1 MALDLGTLFAT
12 LDIKDDGFTQK
23 LSKAKTELQELSR
36 TAEKAGK
43 ARVDIT
49 PKGAAEV
56 QKAKSSASELGRELE
71 NAGKAKPNIAPTG
84 TGSVTA
90 AAGEARTLA
99 RELDSARQA
108 AKQVV
113 FPQNLSNEVGAVGK
127 ATGSLVDSLG
137 SVSSK
142 AIKWGAMTAGAS
154 AAAAAVGGVGTALTA
169 GFSRLNS
176 IDQAEAK
183 LTGLGHSAEAITGI
197 MDSAMASVKGTAF
210 GFGEAAGLAG
220 QMVASGIEPGER
232 LTEVLTTVADTA
244 TIGGRSL
251 EDMGLIF
258 GSVAAKGKLQGDDLM
273 QLMAGGI
280 PVLQMLSD
288 ELGKTTEEVSDM
300 ASAGEIDFAT
310 FESAM
315 RNHLG
320 GAAQAAG
327 DTFSGAMDNA
337 KAAAGRLGAAFLE
350 PMFKQAPGIIGG
362 ITDKLDEMG
371 PAAAE
376 FGEKAGAAMSDF
388 AQGAIPQVKAALD
401 TLKGSAETVWPVV
414 QKIGD
419 VAMGIPWQAYA
430 GVIAMAVSKHQGLTG
445 ALSSGSG
452 KFKAFTTEVAA
463 NRAAMQQQGSQI
475 GVVSAAIQTL
485 GTKSSTIGKMSQAFQ
500 SASTPLRIMGM
511 DAREAAKQTTGLG
524 KAAKTVQGGLS
535 SFGGVLSGTVAGG
548 FSLAKSGAKGL
559 MTALGGPWGLAI
571 GGATAVIGQLIAK
584 HQEAKA
590 AEEQHKAMQDSLRES
605 LDQTTGAITAQTEEL
620 AMKSLQDSGITD
632 IARDFGV
639 AQDTLKEA
647 ATGSAEAIASVN
659 SAIDSQISSS
669 FKGSEFWQKYSTDLE
684 KAGISMQ
691 DLVNH
696 AMNPASQAAGELDK
710 KLNDMAEGDDK
721 FQHIRRD
728 LDRAQDGFKET
739 TEEARKFRDEL
750 GGISDDTTT
759 AQIDQMKDSLDRFA
773 DGSNKAGEAIK
784 LLNGEKM
791 HLSDPEH
798 LVVEMDPEKA
808 AQVKS
813 ELEDIGLKAEYSSE
827 TRQLTIEFPNSGAL
841 AAALQDLQGQ
851 IVSLP
856 DGTIDVNAMTDEAQ
870 QELVN
875 LGLAAE
881 IDGEVRMKDNIQSQI
896 QRLVELGALAIVD
909 GQLTLGDNIEVVNGK
924 LVAVDGTKIGANLHV
939 SDNVPQVKSDVDSLN
954 GRNTSST
961 HTVWTT
967 VIGGEWAGA
976 YGPGG
981 SMVDSGGTAVGQKYA
996 TGGRL
1001 PRNAAGDRIPRNATG
1016 DKNPGYRLPTTGPGT
1031 GVVDGILGVNG
1042 DGLPMSWVDA
1052 GEWIINRRSS
1062 DRWDG
1067 TLAAINQGNPSA
1079 VVAAMLADLEHH
1091 ANGGKTGSQRVKE
1104 QLGPYN
1110 NGQYVM
1116 GGFSPEATDCS
1127 GAVSMGVNSYL
1138 GRDPFESRMSTVTEG
1153 QWLAE
1158 RGFKEGRG
1166 DGNDLVVGWY
1176 DYGGGANGHTAM
1188 QLPDGTYIESGGNTG
1203 QGLTIGGAA
1212 GPLDGR
1218 GFTNFMYLPADEAKE
1233 REEGGLTGDLGA
1245 SSDTGT
1251 GEYQSEASSA
1261 SGYSAYTSSATSA
1274 ATPTMPETTVNGGNG
1289 TLIKDGSALEFAA
1302 AAFSTTTG
1310 TPMPD
1315 NVVSWGQV
1323 MGTTTTRDQEETE
1336 AAIKQNEREKR
1347 ANDRNIA
1354 ATERELEAARQDAAD
1369 KQAIY
1374 DAAAAGKGEAQAQKD
1389 LDEAR
1394 QKQADAQRALD
1405 EAEADDKES
1414 KQKDLDSATED
1425 VRKKEKA
1432 LRAVADGKEAA
1443 AAKRDLDDANAKIA
1457 DLEDQLEVQREN
1469 SQAYEDANNELRR
1482 SNLSPTSHRLEG
1494 TGPFGMVTDADRA
1507 ATQDQITQNEREL
1520 EANERNIQ
1528 ATQRELDAANQDV
1541 SDKEADVKNAGTV
1554 EERKEAERNLAEA
1567 KDKVGELTSKLEGQR
1582 ATSEQLRQSNQNLA
1596 NSVDRLSLAMVAS
1609 SVIDGVSSLAGGAMN
1624 LIPMADGGVLGAAR
1638 SAQINDSS
1646 AVLWAEAGPE
1656 AYIPLSSN
1664 KRARSVDIWAE
1675 TGKRLG
1681 IDAISAVQLLGSGIP
1696 GLMEGR
1702 TDGFSTGGSIS
1713 LDAMGLNTD
1722 AAAYMIGNAIAS
1734 PVTAARTAVGGQN
1747 VTGAVFNGPVTISD
1761 PRAWAQGQ
1769 ANNAGK
1775 MLDTAMKGVMLR

>member
-49 PKGAAEV
+49 PKGVAEV

-337 KAAAGRLGAAFLE
+337 KAAAGRLGAAFLD
-350 PMFKQAPGIIGG
+350 PMFGAAPGIIGN
-362 ITDKLDEMG
+362 ITDKIDDLA
-371 PAAAE
+371 PQAE
-376 FGEKAGAAMSDF
+376 AAGAKLSEV
-388 AQGAIPQVKAALD
+388 AQGAIPHVKAALD
-401 TLKGSAETVWPVV
+401 TLKGSAETVWPAV

-452 KFKAFTTEVAA
+452 KFKTFTTDVAA
-463 NRAAMQQQGSQI
+463 NRAAMQQQGHQI

-500 SASTPLRIMGM
+500 SASTPLRVMGM
-511 DAREAAKQTTGLG
+511 DAKDAAKETTGLQR
-524 KAAKTVQGGLS
+524 AALTAKGGMS
-535 SFGGVLSGTVAGG
+535 SFGGVLSGSVAGG

-571 GGATAVIGQLIAK
+571 GGATAVIGTLIAK

-590 AEEQHKAMQDSLRES
+590 AEEQHKAAQEELRGS
-605 LDQTTGAITAQTEEL
+605 LDQTTGAITEQTTALQLKALEESGMRQVGTELGLSSETMAGAMTGNAQ
-620 AMKSLQDSGITD
+620 AMQEVNAAIDASLENAGEANSKWQQFGDSFTAMDISYTD
-632 IARDFGV
+632 IANAAEGV
-639 AQDTLKEA
+639 AGAQEK
-647 ATGSAEAIASVN
+647 IN
-659 SAIDSQISSS
+659 SKLGDMDPAM
-669 FKGSEFWQKYSTDLE
+669 
-684 KAGISMQ
+684 AG
-691 DLVNH
+691 V
-696 AMNPASQAAGELDK
+696 
-710 KLNDMAEGDDK
+710 
-721 FQHIRRD
+721 
-728 LDRAQDGFKET
+728 
-739 TEEARKFRDEL
+739 FRDYIDDIQNNMGDAEKNAAKL
-750 GGISDDTTT
+750 RGEVGG
-759 AQIDQMKDSLDRFA
+759 
-773 DGSNKAGEAIK
+773 
-784 LLNGEKM
+784 LNGDFEDA
-791 HLSDPEH
+791 SAD
-798 LVVEMDPEKA
+798 KA
-808 AQVKS
+808 AQQLNGYAEEANKAAEALKILDGEKVRLADPTHLAVELDPAKAAEVKTQ
-813 ELEDIGLKAEYSSE
+813 LEEIGLSAEYNTE
-827 TRQLTIEFPNSGAL
+827 TKELSIEFPNGGAL
-841 AAALQDLQGQ
+841 AAALSELGGQ

-856 DGTIDVNAMTDEAQ
+856 DGTIDVNAMTDDAKQ
-870 QELVN
+870 RLVD

-881 IDGEVRMKDNIQSQI
+881 IDGEVRMKDDIQTQI

-909 GQLTLGDNIEVVNGK
+909 GQLTLGDNIDVVDGK
-924 LVAVDGTKIGANLHV
+924 LVAIDGTQVTGDMTV
-939 SDNVPQVKSDVDSLN
+939 SDNVPNVKGNVDSLN
-954 GRNTSST
+954 GRNTSSN
-961 HTVWTT
+961 HTVYVWEKRMSDT
-967 VIGGEWAGA
+967 VNMPGFDFNGG
-976 YGPGG
+976 
-981 SMVDSGGTAVGQKYA
+981 MR

-1001 PRNAAGDRIPRNATG
+1001 PRHADGARHG
-1016 DKNPGYRLPTTGPGT
+1016 GYRLPTTGPGT
-1031 GVVDGILGVNG
+1031 GVTDGILGIDGNG
-1042 DGLPMSWVDA
+1042 VPTSWVDA
-1052 GEWIINRRSS
+1052 GEWIVNGDRSEQY
-1062 DRWDG
+1062 DA
-1067 TLAAINQGNPSA
+1067 TLAAINSGSPMQVMASL
-1079 VVAAMLADLEHH
+1079 MRDLDHH
-1091 ANGGKTGSQRVKE
+1091 ATGGRVSQQVKSG
-1104 QLGPYN
+1104 LSYMDGTPYIF
-1110 NGQYVM
+1110 
-1116 GGFSPEATDCS
+1116 GGWSPAGVDCS
-1127 GAVSMGVNSYL
+1127 GAISLGVNRAM
-1138 GRDPFESRMSTVTEG
+1138 GRDDFESRCATGNEG
-1153 QWLAE
+1153 DWLAAKGFQ
-1158 RGFKEGRG
+1158 RGKGNPG
-1166 DGNDLVVGWY
+1166 DIRVAWY
-1176 DYGGGANGHTAM
+1176 NGGPGGGHTAM
-1188 QLPDGTYIESGGNTG
+1188 QLGDGTFIESGGNTG
-1203 QGLTIGGAA
+1203 GGFTIGRGA
-1212 GPLDGR
+1212 GPLEGR
-1218 GFTNFMYLPADEAKE
+1218 GFTDWMFLPSAGGDESD
-1233 REEGGLTGDLGA
+1233 GSSSDSA
-1245 SSDTGT
+1245 SSSSSGN
-1251 GEYQSEASSA
+1251 YASL
-1261 SGYSAYTSSATSA
+1261 SGSSSSSSSG
-1274 ATPTMPETTVNGGNG
+1274 PSKSINGGNG
-1289 TLIKDGSALEFAA
+1289 PLIKDGSALEFAA
-1302 AAFSTTTG
+1302 AAYAAQTG

-1315 NVVSWGQV
+1315 DVVSWGQV
-1323 MGTTTTRDQEETE
+1323 MGVGTEYESDNLERDRRQSERDIRQNQRDIEQAKRDIEE
-1336 AAIKQNEREKR
+1336 AK
-1347 ANDRNIA
+1347 
-1354 ATERELEAARQDAAD
+1354 AD
-1369 KQAIY
+1369 V
-1374 DAAAAGKGEAQAQKD
+1374 
-1389 LDEAR
+1389 
-1394 QKQADAQRALD
+1394 
-1405 EAEADDKES
+1405 AE
-1414 KQKDLDSATED
+1414 
-1425 VRKKEKA
+1425 KEKA
-1432 LRAVADGKEAA
+1432 LAEAKPEDKEQAQ
-1443 AAKRDLDDANAKIA
+1443 RDLDDA
-1457 DLEDQLEVQREN
+1457 R
-1469 SQAYEDANNELRR
+1469 
-1482 SNLSPTSHRLEG
+1482 
-1494 TGPFGMVTDADRA
+1494 
-1507 ATQDQITQNEREL
+1507 
-1520 EANERNIQ
+1520 
-1528 ATQRELDAANQDV
+1528 
-1541 SDKEADVKNAGTV
+1541 
-1554 EERKEAERNLAEA
+1554 
-1567 KDKVGELTSKLEGQR
+1567 DKVPELGDKLEELIDKTGELQKTN
-1582 ATSEQLRQSNQNLA
+1582 EQLRIAVERQETSTP
-1596 NSVDRLSLAMVAS
+1596 S
-1609 SVIDGVSSLAGGAMN
+1609 SAGQVLGLTA
-1624 LIPMADGGVLGAAR
+1624 MADGGILGSAR
-1638 SAQINDSS
+1638 NAQIAGGSS
-1646 AVLWAEAGPE
+1646 AVLWNEAGPE

-1664 KRARSVDIWAE
+1664 KRVRSIDIWAE

-1681 IDAISAVQLLGSGIP
+1681 IDVMSMMQLIGSGIP

-1702 TDGFSTGGSIS
+1702 LDGFSTGGSVS

-1722 AAAYMIGNAIAS
+1722 AAAYRGAQAMA
-1734 PVTAARTAVGGQN
+1734 GQQ
-1747 VTGAVFNGPVTISD
+1747 VVGAVFNGPVQVND
-1761 PRAWAQGQ
+1761 PRRWVQGQ
-1769 ANNAGK
+1769 VNGAGK
-1775 MLDTAMKGVMLR
+1775 MLGQAMKGVML

>member
-43 ARVDIT
+43 SRVDIT

-71 NAGKAKPNIAPTG
+71 NAGKAKPNVAPTG
-84 TGSVTA
+84 TGDVSRA
-90 AAGEARTLA
+90 ADEASRLGK
-99 RELDSARQA
+99 ELEA
-108 AKQVV
+108 AKTSAKT
-113 FPQNLSNEVGAVGK
+113 FTIPPNLSNEVGAVGK

-350 PMFKQAPGIIGG
+350 PMFGAAPGIIGN
-362 ITDKLDEMG
+362 ITDKIDDLA
-371 PAAAE
+371 PQAE
-376 FGEKAGAAMSDF
+376 AAGAKLSEV
-388 AQGAIPQVKAALD
+388 AQGAIPHVKAALD

-452 KFKAFTTEVAA
+452 KFKTFTTEVAA
-463 NRAAMQQQGSQI
+463 NRAAMQQQGHQI

-500 SASTPLRIMGM
+500 SASTPLRVMGM
-511 DAREAAKQTTGLG
+511 DAKDAAKQTTGLG
-524 KAAKTVQGGLS
+524 RAAQNVKGGLS
-535 SFGGVLSGTVAGG
+535 SFGGVLSGSVAGG

-571 GGATAVIGQLIAK
+571 GGATAVIGTLIAK

-590 AEEQHKAMQDSLRES
+590 AEEQHKAAQEELRGS
-605 LDQTTGAITAQTEEL
+605 LDQTTGAITEQTTALQLKALEESGMRQVGTELGLSSETMAGAMTGNAQ
-620 AMKSLQDSGITD
+620 AMQ
-632 IARDFGV
+632 
-639 AQDTLKEA
+639 E
-647 ATGSAEAIASVN
+647 VN
-659 SAIDSQISSS
+659 SAIDAS
-669 FKGSEFWQKYSTDLE
+669 LE
-684 KAGISMQ
+684 
-691 DLVNH
+691 N
-696 AMNPASQAAGELDK
+696 
-710 KLNDMAEGDDK
+710 
-721 FQHIRRD
+721 
-728 LDRAQDGFKET
+728 
-739 TEEARKFRDEL
+739 
-750 GGISDDTTT
+750 
-759 AQIDQMKDSLDRFA
+759 
-773 DGSNKAGEAIK
+773 AGEANSKWQQFGDSFTAMDISYTDIANAAEGVAGAQEKINSK
-784 LLNGEKM
+784 LGDMDPAMAGVFRDYIDDIQNNMGDAEKNAAKLRGEVGGLNGDFADA
-791 HLSDPEH
+791 SAD
-798 LVVEMDPEKA
+798 KA
-808 AQVKS
+808 AQQLNGYADEANKAAEALKILDGEKVRLADPTHLAVELDPAKAAEVKTQ
-813 ELEDIGLKAEYSSE
+813 LEEIGLSAEYNTE
-827 TRQLTIEFPNSGAL
+827 TKELSIEFPNGGAL
-841 AAALQDLQGQ
+841 AAALSELGGQ
-851 IVSLP
+851 IMMLP
-856 DGTIDVNAMTDEAQ
+856 DGTVDVNAMTDEAKQ
-870 QELVN
+870 RLVE

-881 IDGEVRMKDNIQSQI
+881 IDGEVRMKDDIQTQI
-896 QRLVELGALAIVD
+896 QRLFELGALAIVD
-909 GQLTLGDNIEVVNGK
+909 GKLTLGDNIDVVDGK
-924 LVAVDGTKIGANLHV
+924 LVAIDGTQVSGDMTV
-939 SDNVPQVKSDVDSLN
+939 SDNVPQVKSNVDSLN

-961 HTVWTT
+961 HTVSFAAAGDMVARQVVANGGTT
-967 VIGGEWAGA
+967 SDAQAFMGVAQT
-976 YGPGG
+976 
-981 SMVDSGGTAVGQKYA
+981 MMNVSGGLA

-1001 PRNAAGDRIPRNATG
+1001 PRHASGARHD
-1016 DKNPGYRLPTTGPGT
+1016 GYRLPSTGPGT
-1031 GVVDGILGVNG
+1031 GVTDGILGIDGNG
-1042 DGLPMSWVDA
+1042 VPTTWVDA
-1052 GEWIINRRSS
+1052 DEWIINGDRSEQY
-1062 DRWDG
+1062 DA
-1067 TLAAINQGNPSA
+1067 TLAAINSGSPMQVMASL
-1079 VVAAMLADLEHH
+1079 MRDIDHH
-1091 ANGGKTGSQRVKE
+1091 ATGGKTNSSRVKE
-1104 QLGPYN
+1104 QLGAYN

-1116 GGFSPEATDCS
+1116 GGFSPTQTDCS

-1138 GRDPFESRMSTVTEG
+1138 GRDPFESRMSTVSEG
-1153 QWLAE
+1153 QWLAA
-1158 RGFKEGRG
+1158 RGFREGRG

-1176 DYGGGANGHTAM
+1176 DNGGGAYGHTAM

-1218 GFTNFMYLPADEAKE
+1218 GFTNFMYLPADETDSV
-1233 REEGGLTGDLGA
+1233 GGDLGESSGSSGTYA
-1245 SSDTGT
+1245 SLSG
-1251 GEYQSEASSA
+1251 GSSSSSS
-1261 SGYSAYTSSATSA
+1261 SGPSKSI
-1274 ATPTMPETTVNGGNG
+1274 NGGNG
-1289 TLIKDGSALEFAA
+1289 PLIKDGSALEFAA
-1302 AAFSTTTG
+1302 AAYAAQTG

-1315 NVVSWGQV
+1315 DVVSWGQV
-1323 MGTTTTRDQEETE
+1323 MGVGTEYESDNLDRDRRQSERDMR
-1336 AAIKQNEREKR
+1336 QNERDIEQAKR
-1347 ANDRNIA
+1347 DIEEAKADIA
-1354 ATERELEAARQDAAD
+1354 E
-1369 KQAIY
+1369 
-1374 DAAAAGKGEAQAQKD
+1374 
-1389 LDEAR
+1389 
-1394 QKQADAQRALD
+1394 
-1405 EAEADDKES
+1405 
-1414 KQKDLDSATED
+1414 
-1425 VRKKEKA
+1425 KEKA
-1432 LRAVADGKEAA
+1432 LAEAKPEDKEQAR
-1443 AAKRDLDDANAKIA
+1443 RDLDDARDKVPE
-1457 DLEDQLEVQREN
+1457 LEDKLE
-1469 SQAYEDANNELRR
+1469 EL
-1482 SNLSPTSHRLEG
+1482 
-1494 TGPFGMVTDADRA
+1494 
-1507 ATQDQITQNEREL
+1507 I
-1520 EANERNIQ
+1520 
-1528 ATQRELDAANQDV
+1528 
-1541 SDKEADVKNAGTV
+1541 DKT
-1554 EERKEAERNLAEA
+1554 
-1567 KDKVGELTSKLEGQR
+1567 GELQKTN
-1582 ATSEQLRQSNQNLA
+1582 EQLRIAVERQDKAESA
-1596 NSVDRLSLAMVAS
+1596 PS
-1609 SVIDGVSSLAGGAMN
+1609 GGQVFGLTA
-1624 LIPMADGGVLGAAR
+1624 MADGGILGSAR
-1638 SAQINDSS
+1638 NAQVAGGSS
-1646 AVLWAEAGPE
+1646 AVLWNEAGPE

-1664 KRARSVDIWAE
+1664 KRARSIDIWAE

-1681 IDAISAVQLLGSGIP
+1681 IDVMSMLQLIGSGIP

-1702 TDGFSTGGSIS
+1702 LDGFSTGGSVS

-1722 AAAYMIGNAIAS
+1722 AAAYRGAQAMA
-1734 PVTAARTAVGGQN
+1734 GQQ
-1747 VTGAVFNGPVTISD
+1747 VVGAVFNGPVQVND
-1761 PRAWAQGQ
+1761 PRQWVQGQ
-1769 ANNAGK
+1769 VNGAGK
-1775 MLDTAMKGVMLR
+1775 MLGQAMKGVML